1 MTQSTANPLAAP
13 RLLLVEDDLR
23 IRRELVDALEAAG
36 YAVEVAAS
44 FAAARAALDTRRDL
58 LLLDLGLPDGDGL
71 DLCRELR
78 RTGSELPI
86 LILSARDQPEQRVR
100 GLDVGADDY
109 IVKPFNLPELLARV
123 RSALRRSG
131 AAASPA
137 RLGVGDLWLD
147 RESRRVGRGE
157 LRVQLKPRE
166 FDLLEFLLQHPGRA
180 WTRDQLLAR
189 VWGPGYD
196 GDARTVDSHVR
207 RLRAQIE
214 VDPAD
219 PVYIE
224 TVWGVGYRMRE
235 APPAEELG
243 AEPDAVRL
251 GNTPTRGF

>member
-1 MTQSTANPLAAP
+1 MTNQSNIALAPP

-23 IRRELVDALEAAG
+23 IRRELVDALQAAG
-36 YAVEVAAS
+36 YSVEVAAS
-44 FAAARAALDTRRDL
+44 FAAARQALESRRDL
-58 LLLDLGLPDGDGL
+58 VLLDLGLPDGDGL

-78 RTGSELPI
+78 HNGSEVPI
-86 LILSARDQPEQRVR
+86 LMLSARDQPEQRVR

-109 IVKPFNLPELLARV
+109 IVKPFHLPELLARV

-137 RLGVGDLWLD
+137 RLAVGDLWLD

-157 LRVQLKPRE
+157 QRVQLKPRE

-189 VWGPGYD
+189 VWGPGYE

-219 PVYIE
+219 PVFIE

-235 APPAEELG
+235 THPGDDPEATRPGPL
-243 AEPDAVRL
+243 
-251 GNTPTRGF
+251 TRGAAGQLI

>member
-1 MTQSTANPLAAP
+1 MTKPTPTPLAAP

-23 IRRELVDALEAAG
+23 IRRELFDALQTAG
-36 YAVEVAAS
+36 YSVEVAAS
-44 FAAARAALDTRRDL
+44 FAAARAALDSPRDL

-71 DLCRELR
+71 DLCRALR
-78 RTGSELPI
+78 RTGSEMPI

-123 RSALRRSG
+123 RSALRRTG

-137 RLGVGDLWLD
+137 RLGVGDLWLE
-147 RESRRVGRGE
+147 RTSRRVGRGE
-157 LRVQLKPRE
+157 QRVQLKPRE

-214 VDPAD
+214 IDPRTRSTSR
-219 PVYIE
+219 PS
-224 TVWGVGYRMRE
+224 
-235 APPAEELG
+235 G
-243 AEPDAVRL
+243 ASATACASRTWRKSGGWSRSVPS
-251 GNTPTRGF
+251 